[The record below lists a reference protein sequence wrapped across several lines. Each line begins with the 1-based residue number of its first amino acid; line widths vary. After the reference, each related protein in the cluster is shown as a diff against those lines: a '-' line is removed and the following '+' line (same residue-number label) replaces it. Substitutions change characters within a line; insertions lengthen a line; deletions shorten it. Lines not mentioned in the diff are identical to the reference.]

1 MKKLDLLVAVM
12 AAVPLLPASAAEE
25 SASALPDVTVHGH
38 RPGDAADSL
47 GTSDMAASL
56 ASRPGVSTY
65 AAGGVSGLPALR
77 GLASDRIKVL
87 IDGAEST
94 AACGNHMNAPLS
106 YIDPTQVSMTTVIA
120 GISPVSAGGDNIA
133 GVIDVTSVQ
142 PVFAPTG
149 ERLRTSGSFALQH
162 RSVDRGHTASLA
174 MTGANDRLSVSYSGA
189 TTEADSYKDGR
200 GRKVLDTLYKST
212 NQSLSLA
219 ARGEGHL
226 WVLKLGEQRIPYQ
239 GFANQYMD
247 MTHNH
252 AMTANLRYEGDM
264 AWGKVEAALFW
275 QNTFHEMGFFSNER
289 TGTMPMN
296 THGRDSG
303 YTLKVALP
311 VAEGTLRLGHEVRRF
326 SLDDWWPPVSGS
338 MMMAPDTYRNINDGQ
353 RDRIA
358 LFGEWEGRI
367 APKWTVLA
375 GLRAERVSTDA
386 GVVQGYGCG
395 MMCAA
400 DTAAAAAFN
409 ARDRSRHDD
418 NIDATF
424 TARHDAAETA
434 TYEIGFARKTRS
446 PNLYERYS
454 WGRGTMAM
462 TMIGWFGDANGY
474 VGDVDLK
481 PEVAH
486 TVSAGADWHDAANQR
501 WNVKV
506 APFYTHV
513 QNYID
518 VDAIGSFNPY
528 MAMGETKAL
537 LRFANHD
544 AHLYGVNVSWQA
556 SAWSGNGWGSGALRG
571 KLDWTQGRRDDG
583 GRLYHLMPLNATLGL
598 DQSIG
603 AWKHHA
609 EVVLVARKSR
619 VDGRRD
625 EATSAGYGLVNLGT
639 RYQWRHGIEV
649 QVGVRNLFDKAYDL
663 PLGGVNLAAFGA
675 GTVPAPTLQGQ
686 GRSIDVGLSVKF

>member
-1 MKKLDLLVAVM
+1 MKKMDLLAVVM
-12 AAVPLLPASAAEE
+12 TSMPLLSAA
-25 SASALPDVTVHGH
+25 ADDGATTLPNVTVHGQ
-38 RPGDAADSL
+38 RLGDATHSL
-47 GTSDMAASL
+47 GTSDTAASL

-65 AAGGVSGLPALR
+65 SAGGVSGLPALR

-106 YIDPTQVSMTTVIA
+106 YIDPTQVSMTTVMA
-120 GISPVSAGGDNIA
+120 GLSPVSAGGDNIA
-133 GVIDVTSVQ
+133 GVIDVKSVQ
-142 PVFAPTG
+142 PIFADAG
-149 ERLRTSGSFALQH
+149 EGLRTTGSLTLQH
-162 RSVDRGHTASLA
+162 RSVDHGRTASLN
-174 MTGANDRLSVSYSGA
+174 MTAANDRLSVSYSGA
-189 TTEADSYKDGR
+189 TTEADSYKDGH

-219 ARGEGHL
+219 AKGEGHL
-226 WVLKLGEQRIPYQ
+226 WVLKVGEQRIPYQ

-264 AWGKVEAALFW
+264 AWGKLEATLFW
-275 QNTFHEMGFFSNER
+275 QNTFHEMGFFSDER

-303 YTLKVALP
+303 YSLKVELP
-311 VAEGTLRLGHEVRRF
+311 VADGTLRLGHEYRRF
-326 SLDDWWPPVSGS
+326 RLDDWWPPVSGS
-338 MMMAPDTYRNINDGQ
+338 MMMAPNTYRNINDGQ

-367 APKWTVLA
+367 APAWSLLA

-400 DTAAAAAFN
+400 DNAAATAFN
-409 ARDRSRHDD
+409 ARERSRHDD
-418 NIDATF
+418 NIDAIL
-424 TARHDAAETA
+424 TARHEAGETA
-434 TYEIGFARKTRS
+434 TYELGFARKTRS

-474 VGDVDLK
+474 VGNLDLK
-481 PEVAH
+481 PEVAN
-486 TVSAGADWHDAANQR
+486 TVSATADWHDAGQQR

-506 APFYTHV
+506 TPFYTYV
-513 QNYID
+513 QDYID
-518 VDAIGSFNPY
+518 ADAIGSFNPY

-556 SAWSGNGWGSGALRG
+556 AAWSGDGWGTGTLRG
-571 KLDWTQGRRDDG
+571 KLDWTQGRRSDG
-583 GRLYHLMPLNATLGL
+583 GHLYHLMPLNATLGL
-598 DQSIG
+598 DQSVG
-603 AWKHHA
+603 AWKHFA

-619 VDGRRD
+619 VDDRRD

-649 QVGVRNLFDKAYDL
+649 LAGVRNLFDKAYDL
-663 PLGGVNLAAFGA
+663 PLGGVNLAAFAA
-675 GTVPAPTLQGQ
+675 GTGPAPTLQGQ
-686 GRSIDVGLSVKF
+686 GRSVDVGLSVKF